1 MCVHACKHFT
11 KKVMLKSIH
20 HEAMLTVG
28 TFSYN
33 TRTIMLA
40 DFTPTL
46 NINTTLQFSRFSKC
60 IFNELHS
67 VPGKVSATYM
77 VIQTHHLVICMS
89 GNIKPHSGKFVKTSF
104 SGKLICL

>member
-11 KKVMLKSIH
+11 KKVMLKSMY

-46 NINTTLQFSRFSKC
+46 NINTTLQLVDSQNLF
-60 IFNELHS
+60 FNELYTFS
-67 VPGKVSATYM
+67 TWK
-77 VIQTHHLVICMS
+77 
-89 GNIKPHSGKFVKTSF
+89 SF
-104 SGKLICL
+104 SYIYGNTNTLSCDMYVRKH